1 MTHEEQII
9 ERLKAEQMLSV
20 GELDCLLTTKDTETV
35 EKLKAEARMAAQS
48 VYGKQIYIRGLIE
61 FTNYCK
67 NDCYYCGIRRGN
79 ACAERYRLTE
89 EQILFCCATG
99 YELGFR
105 TFVLQGGEDP
115 YFTDEKI
122 CGLVSAI
129 KRAYPDCA
137 VTLSIGEKE
146 RASYQAYFDAGADRY
161 LLRHETA
168 DTVHYGKLHPEEMS
182 LKNRMRCLQ
191 DLKEIGY
198 QTGCG
203 FMVGSP
209 YQTTET
215 LYEDLMFIKELGPA
229 MVGIGPFIPQ
239 KDTPFGGET
248 GGRWR

>member
-1 MTHEEQII
+1 MTAITAVSAGAMP
-9 ERLKAEQMLSV
+9 R
-20 GELDCLLTTKDTETV
+20 
-35 EKLKAEARMAAQS
+35 
-48 VYGKQIYIRGLIE
+48 
-61 FTNYCK
+61 
-67 NDCYYCGIRRGN
+67 
-79 ACAERYRLTE
+79 AERYRLTE
-89 EQILFCCATG
+89 EQILTCCAAG

-122 CGLVSAI
+122 CDLVSADQAGI
-129 KRAYPDCA
+129 PGLCSD
-137 VTLSIGEKE
+137 TLDRGKIE

-229 MVGIGPFIPQ
+229 H
-239 KDTPFGGET
+239 GGNRAVHPAEGHAVWQGDCGNAGDDPAAAFHPAADASACAAPGDDSARHDPSARAGNWEFSPVPT
-248 GGRWR
+248 W